1 MTKYSHEH
9 NEAAAAAT
17 FRMQM
22 QQITKKIAKGQF
34 QDIYGA
40 EVIYE
45 GESNEEEEEI
55 QIEDLE

>member
-9 NEAAAAAT
+9 NEATVATT
-17 FRMQM
+17 FRMKM
-22 QQITKKIAKGQF
+22 QQITKKIAKGKF

-40 EVIYE
+40 KVIYE